1 MQEPVSP
8 LRCAT
13 AKATDFSRIAQRY
26 ITVRRIRI
34 CPIYHIMILSGMFMV
49 VLGSVPA
56 ENRSLQP
63 LLGQKSIS
71 LKSRTEGAICLRR
84 LQQWVITWQRSRR
97 CTRIPIK
104 SLYWLLE
111 PRTTGEYF
119 TDSHFDFKKCF
130 KIWSLAVLTTPSMLS
145 LR

>member
-8 LRCAT
+8 LSRAT

-71 LKSRTEGAICLRR
+71 LKSRTEGAICPRR
-84 LQQWVITWQRSRR
+84 LQQWVITWQRSRH

-119 TDSHFDFKKCF
+119 TDTHFDFKKCF
-130 KIWSLAVLTTPSMLS
+130 
-145 LR
+145 